1 MHYSD
6 THQATKEAYIMAT
19 LAEIRAK
26 LQAQTSKPSGEGGG
40 DNAIYPHWNIPENS
54 EAVLRFLPDKD
65 PNNTFFWTERAM
77 IKLPFNSVKGD
88 ASSGPVQVQIP
99 CMEMYNDACPILAE
113 VRQWFKDKSLE
124 DLGRKY
130 WKKRS
135 YIFQGFVVSSPLQ
148 EDAVPEN
155 PIRRFII
162 GPQVFNIIKSALMDS
177 EMEDLPTDY
186 TRGVDFRINKTTK
199 GGYADYSTSKWSRR
213 ERALDEAERSAI
225 EKFGLHNLGAF
236 RPKEPTEAEVKI
248 IKELFEKSVDGEAY
262 DLEKYGQYFRPAGV
276 NTQVSMPTASRP
288 APVEK
293 TADPVNAE
301 VKEAPATKVEP
312 APAAQPT
319 TDSAKRAEDILKLI
333 RSRQQ
338 K

>member
-1 MHYSD
+1 
-6 THQATKEAYIMAT
+6 MAT

-26 LQAQTSKPSGEGGG
+26 LKSQESSRSGSSTGG
-40 DNAIYPHWNIPENS
+40 DNAIYPHWNISEGS
-54 EAVLRFLPDKD
+54 EAVVRFLPDKD
-65 PNNTFFWTERAM
+65 TNNTFFWTERNM
-77 IKLPFNSVKGD
+77 IKLPFAGIKGQTD
-88 ASSGPVQVQIP
+88 SRPVTVQVP
-99 CMEMYNDACPILAE
+99 CMEMYGKTCPILTE
-113 VRQWFKDKSLE
+113 VRPWFKDKSME
-124 DLGRKY
+124 DMGRKY
-130 WKKRS
+130 WKKKS
-135 YIFQGFVVSSPLQ
+135 YIFQGFVQQNPLA
-148 EDAVPEN
+148 EDSTPEN

-162 GPQVFNIIKSALMDS
+162 GPQIFNIIRAALLDP
-177 EMEDLPTDY
+177 EMEELPTDSV
-186 TRGVDFRINKTTK
+186 RGVDFRINKTTK

-225 EKFGLHNLGAF
+225 DKFGLHNLSDF

-276 NTQVSMPTASRP
+276 QASQVSVPTADRP
-288 APVEK
+288 VAVER

-301 VKEAPATKVEP
+301 VKETAPAPQPEAPAEQP

-333 RSRQQ
+333 RSRQA

>member
-1 MHYSD
+1 
-6 THQATKEAYIMAT
+6 MAT

-65 PNNTFFWTERAM
+65 QNNTFFWTERAM

-88 ASSGPVQVQIP
+88 ASSGPVQVQVP
-99 CMEMYNDACPILAE
+99 CMEMYNEACPILAE

-135 YIFQGFVVSSPLQ
+135 YVFQGFVVTSPLQ
-148 EDAVPEN
+148 EDATPTN

-162 GPQVFNIIKSALMDS
+162 GPQIFNIIKSALMDPV
-177 EMEDLPTDY
+177 MEDLPTDF

-199 GGYADYSTSKWSRR
+199 GGYADYSTSKWSRKTSP
-213 ERALDEAERSAI
+213 LTAEQQGI
-225 EKFGLHNLGAF
+225 IDTHGLHNLGDYL
-236 RPKEPTEAEVKI
+236 PKKPTEVE
-248 IKELFEKSVDGEAY
+248 IKVMEEMFRASVDGEPY
-262 DLEKYGQYFRPAGV
+262 DADKYSQYFRPGGF
-276 NTQVSMPTASRP
+276 
-288 APVEK
+288 K
-293 TADPVNAE
+293 
-301 VKEAPATKVEP
+301 APATGSGTVALETPVVAPATQSQPQPVVAEPTPQPTEP
-312 APAAQPT
+312 APQPAPAE
-319 TDSAKRAEDILKLI
+319 SGASSKAEDILAMI
-333 RSRQQ
+333 RARQ
-338 K
+338 KN

>member
-1 MHYSD
+1 
-6 THQATKEAYIMAT
+6 MAT
-19 LAEIRAK
+19 LADIRAK
-26 LQAQTSKPSGEGGG
+26 LQAQNSKPSGEGG

-88 ASSGPVQVQIP
+88 ASSGPVQVQVP
-99 CMEMYNDACPILAE
+99 CMEMYNEACPILAE

-135 YIFQGFVVSSPLQ
+135 YIFQGFVTASPLQ
-148 EDAVPEN
+148 EDATPEN

-162 GPQVFNIIKSALMDS
+162 GPQIFNIIKSALMDS

-186 TRGVDFRINKTTK
+186 TRGVDFRVNKTTK
-199 GGYADYSTSKWSRR
+199 GGYADYSTSKWSRKTSP
-213 ERALDEAERSAI
+213 LSAEQQSAI
-225 EKFGLHNLGAF
+225 ETYGLHNLGDYL
-236 RPKEPTEAEVKI
+236 PKKPTEVEVKVMEEMF
-248 IKELFEKSVDGEAY
+248 KASVDGEPY
-262 DLEKYGQYFRPAGV
+262 DADKYSQYFRPGGF
-276 NTQVSMPTASRP
+276 
-288 APVEK
+288 K
-293 TADPVNAE
+293 
-301 VKEAPATKVEP
+301 APATGSGTTATPAPTPAMEATVAPVTAQATPQPAPTPEP
-312 APAAQPT
+312 APQPAPTPEPAAQT
-319 TDSAKRAEDILKLI
+319 QTSGSKAEDILAMI
-333 RSRQQ
+333 RARQ